1 MTPVETAQQILDGTW
16 KHASAALQA
25 CKRGEWARFVRE
37 VAPMKP
43 LLVGRIH
50 HGRCLALAERSL
62 SGPVTTALTLVP
74 LWGCSTED
82 AVSNPWV
89 AVHGVVEP
97 GKPLQVRE
105 VGPFTEVADA
115 SARADA
121 LWACTVRRWTAA
133 IVVESRAYAPEI
145 PMRLRAGAFSV
156 LEVEVDEV
164 LSVDVQE
171 TEPLPRPT
179 RELPMFAV
187 GFEPRVRVSR
197 ALESQIR
204 DMGFVV
210 EDEGE

>member
-16 KHASAALQA
+16 THASAALQG

-43 LLVGRIH
+43 L
-50 HGRCLALAERSL
+50 
-62 SGPVTTALTLVP
+62 
-74 LWGCSTED
+74 
-82 AVSNPWV
+82 
-89 AVHGVVEP
+89 
-97 GKPLQVRE
+97 
-105 VGPFTEVADA
+105 
-115 SARADA
+115 ADA